1 MPMTPEIKDIMAPD
15 ARLSRIK
22 QLAIE
27 QGMCMLWQ
35 NAVDKVLTGETSID
49 EIKRAVPR
57 T

>member
-1 MPMTPEIKDIMAPD
+1 MPMTPELKDIMAPD
-15 ARLSRIK
+15 VRLSRIK

-35 NAVDKVLTGETSID
+35 NAVDRVLTGETSID

>member
-27 QGMCMLWQ
+27 QGLRTLWQ